1 MQPILWRMGLLHLV
15 CALASVGKVHS
26 QIDCAGTTNKLNL
39 LSNKEKQYEILRE
52 MYTNCEIVMGN
63 LEITN
68 ILNGSDL
75 SFLRSIR
82 EVSGYVLIALN
93 EVDYVPL
100 ENLRLIR
107 GNTLYDNKYALS
119 VLLNYN
125 KEQPESQQ
133 GIRRLHLMGLLE
145 IIKGAVYFDSNEYLC
160 FADTINWADLE
171 NKQSP
176 QNVTNKLDFF
186 KSTCKPCHPSC
197 NGHCWD
203 EGANYC
209 QKFTS
214 LHCAKQCD
222 SRCNGP
228 DSNNCCHRYCASGC
242 TGPLDTDC
250 FACRNVNDSGA
261 CIERCPPPEVYNQIS
276 LKQEPNPHGKY
287 SYGAT
292 CLEKCPSHFVVDS
305 NSCVRSCSANK
316 MEVEN
321 SSGVKHCTACGDT
334 CPTVCDGIG
343 SGSLKES
350 QTINSAN
357 IHLFQN
363 CTKIR
368 GNLVIQKPG
377 INGDPYLRI
386 ERMNP
391 EHLNYFR
398 TVQEITGYFNIEG
411 WPEELPDLGV
421 FENLRVVQG
430 RELRS
435 SKEYSF
441 LISNL
446 NNITSLNLKSLQ
458 EISKG
463 NILIQQNKKL
473 CFYNSVNWTR
483 LTGSTSTLI
492 KIVDNN
498 KNCDKQCDVLCST
511 DGCWGPGPSQCL
523 ACKHFQRNRTCVEAC
538 NLMHGEVREFTDGN
552 MCKACNPECLPVNNN
567 LTCNGPGSENCS
579 ACRNFKEGPLCV
591 SKCPSG
597 IQGENNT
604 VIYKYPNAFNICMPC
619 HTSCIH
625 SCTGPNAEDCSG
637 MAKHSMKLVVI
648 LSVLSIMFV
657 IVVLVLGI
665 FIFKRQQTKRRKKTL
680 RKYIENELVQPLTP
694 SGAVPNQSKLRI
706 IKETHLKKGKV
717 LGSGAFGTV
726 YKGVW
731 IPEGESVKISV
742 AIKVLREATSPKAN
756 KEILDEAYLM
766 ARVEHPYLVQL
777 LGICLT
783 STTQLVTQLMPHG
796 CLLDYV
802 REHVH
807 KLNSQIL
814 LNWCVQIAKGMLYL
828 EDQRLVHRDLAAR
841 NILVKAVNH
850 VKITDF
856 GLARLLDGD
865 EQEYHAEGGKM
876 PIKWMALESIQY
888 RKFTHQSDVWSF
900 GVTVWEL
907 MMFGGKPYDGIPA
920 REIPDLLEKGE
931 RLPQPPICTIDVY
944 MVMVKCWMIDAEAR
958 PRFSEL
964 ISDFSKMARDPKRF
978 LVIQGDGVHDLP
990 SPFVSK
996 FYKALLEEDDF
1007 KDLVDGE
1014 EYLNTKPFTLQ
1025 PPPTGRRRGASAVT
1039 NGDSSAAPTSPTNS
1053 QVPLLADRRSSSR
1066 GTSGRAHGRAA
1077 SFEGPVRDGGHG
1089 ARVPVTPHPRLGRS
1103 VRHDGVEQGAKG
1115 MDGAAAAAAAA
1126 AAATTTTKCGIVP
1139 RVNSLRYLKSPGA
1152 QPSTEEE
1159 SDVPPDPVWLQSG
1172 DPSLM
1177 LENPEY
1183 LVSPSAVAHGPRGDQ
1198 QIYVNDF
1205 PSPMENPEYM
1215 EQDKTSSAGEPDCP
1229 LICDER
1235 PAPGSGATSE
1245 SNLEYLNMQ
1254 PAKSR
1259 PRQNGGV
1266 MLSTAENV
1274 EYLGDFAERPAAVT
1288 LHNSLST
1295 HTTV

>member
-1 MQPILWRMGLLHLV
+1 MRSMLWRMGVLHLV

-145 IIKGAVYFDSNEYLC
+145 ILKGAVYFDSNEYLC
-160 FADTINWADLE
+160 FADTINWADL
-171 NKQSP
+171 KSKGSP
-176 QNVTNKLDFF
+176 ENVTNKLDFF

-228 DSNNCCHRYCASGC
+228 DSNNCCHRQCASGC

-250 FACRNVNDSGA
+250 FACRRFNDSGA
-261 CIERCPPPEVYNQIS
+261 CIQLCPSPEVYSPITF
-276 LKQEPNPHGKY
+276 KQEPNPYGKY

-292 CLEKCPSHFVVDS
+292 CLEKCPSHFVVDG
-305 NSCVRSCSANK
+305 NACVRACSANK

-321 SSGVKHCTACGDT
+321 SSGVKHCTACGDI
-334 CPTVCDGIG
+334 CPKVCDGIG

-363 CTKIR
+363 CTKIT

-377 INGDPYLRI
+377 INGDPYLKI
-386 ERMNP
+386 ERMDP
-391 EHLNYFR
+391 EHLNNFR

-411 WPEELPDLGV
+411 WPEELPHLGV

-446 NNITSLNLKSLQ
+446 NNITSLNLQSLQ
-458 EISKG
+458 EISNG

-473 CFYNSVNWTR
+473 CFYTSVNWTL
-483 LTGSTSTLI
+483 LTGSTSTKL
-492 KIVDNN
+492 KNMGNN

-523 ACKHFQRNRTCVEAC
+523 ACKHFKRDRTCVEAC
-538 NLMHGEVREFTDGN
+538 NLMHGEVREFADGN
-552 MCKACNPECLPVNNN
+552 VCKPCNPECLPVNNN

-637 MAKHSMKLVVI
+637 MAKNSVKLVAI
-648 LSVLSIMFV
+648 LSGLSIMFV

-931 RLPQPPICTIDVY
+931 RLPQPSICTIDVY

-978 LVIQGDGVHDLP
+978 LVIQGDGLHDQH
-990 SPFVSK
+990 SPLDSK
-996 FYKALLEEDDF
+996 FYKNLLEDDEF
-1007 KDLVDGE
+1007 NDFVDGE

-1053 QVPLLADRRSSSR
+1053 QAPLLADRRSSSR
-1066 GTSGRAHGRAA
+1066 SASGRAHGQAA

-1103 VRHDGVEQGAKG
+1103 VHHNGVEQGAKG
-1115 MDGAAAAAAAA
+1115 MDGAAAAAAA
-1126 AAATTTTKCGIVP
+1126 TTAKCGIVP

-1152 QPSTEEE
+1152 QPPTEEE
-1159 SDVPPDPVWLQSG
+1159 SDVLPDPGWPQSG

-1177 LENPEY
+1177 LENPDY
-1183 LVSPSAVAHGPRGDQ
+1183 LESPTAVTHGPRGDQ

-1215 EQDKTSSAGEPDCP
+1215 EQEKTPSTGEPDCP

-1245 SNLEYLNMQ
+1245 RNQEYLNMQ

-1274 EYLGDFAERPAAVT
+1274 EYLGDFAETPAAVT